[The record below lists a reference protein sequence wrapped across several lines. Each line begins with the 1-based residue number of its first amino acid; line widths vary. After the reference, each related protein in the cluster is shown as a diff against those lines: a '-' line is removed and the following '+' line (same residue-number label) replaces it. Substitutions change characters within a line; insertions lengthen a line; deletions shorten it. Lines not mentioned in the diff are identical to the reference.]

1 MKELGRIQ
9 YIKIADSFVKTNKTI
24 YFRGNGEAKL
34 YISQDKPETNMF
46 FYSNKIRKIF
56 INKSDLQTYLRDAK
70 YEYFNQEMGYRIGD
84 ISQNYIK
91 YLNEVNKQDDT
102 IEIKLEAT
110 PILSKG
116 RYYIRSGN
124 EIWSFL
130 RSILIPIISYFQIVK
145 YVDEVDDHAEYIRFI
160 PFIDY
165 NYDRLKFNQE
175 KKLNKKS
182 NETDDI
188 KKQKRDAD
196 EQKKYRDKLIDE
208 FGFCILTTINIEA
221 LLVAC
226 HIKPHRFCDKKEEFD
241 VNNGIIL
248 TPTFHKLFDSGFIA
262 FYKSKLV
269 FSSHILGQ
277 RQEKLIK
284 KSIVRYNNF
293 KFYERQKYIDWHYQ
307 NIFKSPS

>member
-1 MKELGRIQ
+1 MRELGRIQ
-9 YIKIADSFVKTNKTI
+9 YVKIADSFVKTNKTI
-24 YFRGNGEAKL
+24 SFRGHGEAKL

-56 INKSDLQTYLRDAK
+56 INKSDLQTYLRDAR
-70 YEYFNQEMGYRIGD
+70 YEYFNQEMGYRNGD
-84 ISQNYIK
+84 ISQNYIE
-91 YLNEVNKQDDT
+91 YLNEVNKLDDT
-102 IEIKLEAT
+102 IEIKLEAS

-116 RYYIRSGN
+116 RYYIRSSN

-130 RSILIPIISYFQIVK
+130 RNILIPIISYFQIVK
-145 YVDEVDDHAEYIRFI
+145 YVDDYAEYIRFI

-175 KKLNKKS
+175 KKFNKKIS
-182 NETDDI
+182 NETDDT

-208 FGFCILTTINIEA
+208 FGRCILTTINIEA
-221 LLVAC
+221 LLQAC
-226 HIKPHRFCDKKEEFD
+226 HIKPHRFCNKKEEFD

-262 FYKSKLV
+262 FDKSKLV

-277 RQEKLIK
+277 RQEALIK
-284 KSIVRYNNF
+284 KSIVAYNNF
-293 KFYERQKYIDWHYQ
+293 KFEERQKYIDWHYQ

>member
-1 MKELGRIQ
+1 MRELDRIQ
-9 YIKIADSFVKTNKTI
+9 YVKIADSFVKTNKTI
-24 YFRGNGEAKL
+24 SFRGHGEAKL

-56 INKSDLQTYLRDAK
+56 INKSDLQTYLRDAR
-70 YEYFNQEMGYRIGD
+70 YEYFNQEMGYRNGD
-84 ISQNYIK
+84 ISQNYIQ
-91 YLNEVNKQDDT
+91 YLNEVNKLDDT
-102 IEIKLEAT
+102 IEIKLEAS
-110 PILSKG
+110 PIISKG

-130 RSILIPIISYFQIVK
+130 RNILIPIISYFQIVK
-145 YVDEVDDHAEYIRFI
+145 YVDDYAEYIRFI

-175 KKLNKKS
+175 KKLSKKIS
-182 NETDDI
+182 NETNDI

-208 FGFCILTTINIEA
+208 FGRCILTTINIEA
-221 LLVAC
+221 LLQAC
-226 HIKPHRFCDKKEEFD
+226 HIKPHRFCNKKEEFD

-262 FYKSKLV
+262 FDKSKLV

-277 RQEKLIK
+277 RQEALIK
-284 KSIVRYNNF
+284 KSIVTYNNF
-293 KFYERQKYIDWHYQ
+293 KFEERQKYIDWHYQ